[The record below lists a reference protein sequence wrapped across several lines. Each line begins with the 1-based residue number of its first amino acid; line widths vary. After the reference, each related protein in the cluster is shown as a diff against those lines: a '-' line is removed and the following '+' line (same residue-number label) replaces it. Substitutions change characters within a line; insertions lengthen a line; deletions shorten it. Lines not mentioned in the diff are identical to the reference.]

1 MDHIYLYRVRR
12 DITVLDA
19 GVGPGR
25 KISGKKTWHE
35 CQPVLRCEADSY
47 HSINLTLWFTSKR
60 ER

>member
-19 GVGPGR
+19 GVDLGR
-25 KISGKKTWHE
+25 KISGKKTWHG
-35 CQPVLRCEADSY
+35 Y